1 MSKKI
6 IIEAATA
13 IVIAGSVVMA
23 PVVASALKKAPD
35 VCVTSVITG
44 SGTLITT
51 CPTTLRPGDRRGV
64 SPTGVPS

>member
-13 IVIAGSVVMA
+13 IVIAIGVVTA
-23 PVVASALKKAPD
+23 PVAASALKKAPT
-35 VCVTSVITG
+35 VCVTSVVTG
-44 SGTLITT
+44 SGTIITT

-64 SPTGVPS
+64 SPTGVP